1 MTWQAVS
8 NSPAETDGLGC
19 LLGGLLRPGDVIF
32 LTGGLGSGK
41 TAFARGLA
49 RGLGAEGARSPS
61 FTLVNRYQGRIP
73 VYHADLYRL
82 TDAAQAEPLD
92 LAEISADGVLIVE
105 WPDLIASDFPSRLEV
120 EFKLDDEREAVRFLE
135 LSGRGAR
142 YQELA
147 RELKKLVD
155 SGF

>member
-1 MTWQAVS
+1 VIF
-8 NSPAETDGLGC
+8 
-19 LLGGLLRPGDVIF
+19 LLGGLGA
-32 LTGGLGSGK
+32 GK

-61 FTLVNRYQGRIP
+61 FTLINRYQGRIP

-82 TDAAQAEPLD
+82 TDPDQTEPLD
-92 LAEISADGVLIVE
+92 LVEISTDGVLIVE
-105 WPDLIASDFPSRLEV
+105 WPDLIAVDFPARLEV
-120 EFKLDDEREAVRFLE
+120 GIMPHGDQETTRFLE
-135 LSGRGAR
+135 LSARGAR

-155 SGF
+155 SGV